1 MLGHLDSWS
10 KFTLQPTAVESYY
23 LSNFGFSNEEI
34 DPRIGIN
41 AKNWARQVHF
51 ENFDFWSGF
60 VQKST
65 FWKLNSLHNFQV
77 SNKETDSKIG
87 MYMKN

>member
-1 MLGHLDSWS
+1 MLEHLDSWS
-10 KFTLQPTAVESYY
+10 KFTSKLTTVESHY

-34 DPRIGIN
+34 DPKIRIYV
-41 AKNWARQVHF
+41 KNWARPILL
-51 ENFDFWSGF
+51 ENFDFWLGF

-65 FWKLNSLHNFQV
+65 FCKLDYLHNFRV

-87 MYMKN
+87 MYSKN

>member
-1 MLGHLDSWS
+1 MFGHLDSWS
-10 KFTLQPTAVESYY
+10 KFTLKPKAVESHY

-34 DPRIGIN
+34 DPKIGIY
-41 AKNWARQVHF
+41 AKNWARQVL

-65 FWKLNSLHNFQV
+65 FL
-77 SNKETDSKIG
+77 EI
-87 MYMKN
+87 